1 MTDVDLQSPQLFINR
16 ELSFLEFNRR
26 VLAQAQ
32 DDNVPLLERVKFL
45 AISCTNL
52 DEFFEIRV
60 AGLKQRRELG
70 SLAPGPDGM
79 DVDDQLEAIRRRS
92 VELLDTQYAL
102 LNYAILPALEA
113 AGIRVLRPDDW
124 SPEQQEWIAAYFANE
139 VEPVLTPLGLDP
151 ARPFPRIQNKS
162 LNFIVELAGTD
173 AFGRMASLA
182 IVQVPRSLPRIIRL
196 PSAGGAIDLI
206 YLSQVIQNYVEQLF
220 TGMEVRGCHQF
231 RVTRNADLFVDDEET
246 EDLMR
251 AVQGELA
258 SRRYGD
264 AVRLETRVD
273 CPPQVRGESVGLV
286 ASEIGRAVTSTLSP
300 STAREGT
307 EGAQPSLANGAT
319 YKRGQNWKQNETRPR
334 RASKRWSGGGGNR
347 TRVRSRVGKSVYK
360 RSPGF
365 RFARRP
371 VPRPPTDG
379 LAILRC
385 RAAGDWLSLGAE
397 PERWRPCPGL
407 GPSQEGRR
415 LP

>member
-1 MTDVDLQSPQLFINR
+1 MSDGPAVTDVDLQSPQLFINR

-113 AGIRVLRPDDW
+113 AGIRVLPPDDL
-124 SPEQQEWIAAYFANE
+124 SPKQQEWIAAYFANE

-173 AFGRMASLA
+173 AFGRMATLA
-182 IVQVPRSLPRIIRL
+182 VVQVPLSLPRIIRL
-196 PSAGGAIDLI
+196 PSA
-206 YLSQVIQNYVEQLF
+206 
-220 TGMEVRGCHQF
+220 
-231 RVTRNADLFVDDEET
+231 VDFDH
-246 EDLMR
+246 
-251 AVQGELA
+251 
-258 SRRYGD
+258 S
-264 AVRLETRVD
+264 
-273 CPPQVRGESVGLV
+273 
-286 ASEIGRAVTSTLSP
+286 
-300 STAREGT
+300 
-307 EGAQPSLANGAT
+307 
-319 YKRGQNWKQNETRPR
+319 
-334 RASKRWSGGGGNR
+334 
-347 TRVRSRVGKSVYK
+347 
-360 RSPGF
+360 
-365 RFARRP
+365 
-371 VPRPPTDG
+371 
-379 LAILRC
+379 
-385 RAAGDWLSLGAE
+385 
-397 PERWRPCPGL
+397 
-407 GPSQEGRR
+407 
-415 LP
+415 